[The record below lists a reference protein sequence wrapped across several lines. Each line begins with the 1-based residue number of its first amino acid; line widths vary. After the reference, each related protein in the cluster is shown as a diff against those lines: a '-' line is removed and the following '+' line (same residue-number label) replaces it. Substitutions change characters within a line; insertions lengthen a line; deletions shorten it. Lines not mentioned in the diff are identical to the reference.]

1 MKQEAVSLQ
10 TRLYQIAVFILVS
23 GLISAVLIYFI
34 AEDVPDDVLTYQTE
48 GGNVSTLSPEDSKRY
63 MREME
68 QFGGRANVLA
78 YKFGIWFGGLWHGK
92 SLAFTVG
99 GLSIILA
106 YGFRFVADR
115 MPSGP
120 DRADSDGKEET
131 GTDKKS

>member
-1 MKQEAVSLQ
+1 MKPEAVSLQ
-10 TRLYQIAVFILVS
+10 TRLYQISAFILVV

-68 QFGGRANVLA
+68 QFGGRANVIA

-99 GLSIILA
+99 VLSIILA

-115 MPSGP
+115 TPSGEGS
-120 DRADSDGKEET
+120 DTSDGNT
-131 GTDKKS
+131 GTGMDKKS